1 MADSPRPD
9 EVSTGISEPDDAAS
23 PDSMILLANSVW
35 SRSITRRNVL
45 KALGLGAVG
54 ISGAALLE
62 ACAPGATASPA
73 ASSAASVGASSGAS
87 LAASAGTIKIGFVT
101 PQTGQVAGFA
111 SGDAFIVDR
120 VRQTD
125 AYAKGFTVGGK
136 RYDIEIVVKDTQSDP
151 ARAAQVANDLILQ
164 DKVDL
169 VVTTSTPETTNPVA
183 TACETNG
190 VPCLSTVVPW
200 EAWFIGRQADPTN
213 PQSWKPF
220 KYTTMFFFGLNE
232 FAGCFVPMWNR
243 IPNDKNVAQM
253 YPNDAD
259 GNAFRGNFTP
269 LVTKAGY
276 KPIDGGAYP
285 DGTTD
290 FTSMISKFKSENCD
304 IYSNVPLPPDFN
316 TFWKQASQQGYKP
329 KLATVAKV
337 LLFPADTEALGDL
350 VNNIATDCWWSPV
363 MPYKSSLS
371 GESSKS
377 LADAYQASSG
387 KQWLQTL
394 GSTYSLFEVAQA
406 AFSAVTDPHDKDA
419 VAASLGKVSY
429 TGICGPLDFAKGPF
443 PGIGIIQP
451 VGVQWRKGTTYPW
464 EMVVVDNSLN
474 KDVPVGGDLLPTNA

>member
-1 MADSPRPD
+1 MLR
-9 EVSTGISEPDDAAS
+9 G
-23 PDSMILLANSVW
+23 
-35 SRSITRRNVL
+35 
-45 KALGLGAVG
+45 LGLGAVG
-54 ISGAALLE
+54 VSAATLLD
-62 ACAPGATASPA
+62 ACSPATTAAPPA
-73 ASSAASVGASSGAS
+73 ASAVPATSAAASPSVVSSIS
-87 LAASAGTIKIGFVT
+87 AAPSSAGTIKIGFVT

-120 VRQTD
+120 IRQSDPYT
-125 AYAKGFTVGGK
+125 KGFTVGGK
-136 RYDIEIVVKDTQSDP
+136 TYAVEIVVKDTQSDP
-151 ARAAQVANDLILQ
+151 NRSAQVASDLILQ

-169 VVTTSTPETTNPVA
+169 IVTTSTPETTNPVA
-183 TACETNG
+183 TACEANG

-200 EAWFIGRQADPTN
+200 EAWFFGRQADPTK
-213 PQSWKPF
+213 PVPF

-243 IPNDKNVAQM
+243 VPNDKNVAQM

-259 GNAFRGNFTP
+259 GGAFRGNFTP

-290 FTSMISKFKSENCD
+290 FTSMISKFKSEKCD

-316 TFWKQASQQGYKP
+316 TFWKQAAAQGYKP

-350 VNNIATDCWWSPV
+350 VNNIATDCWWGPF

-371 GESSKS
+371 GETSKS
-377 LADAYQASSG
+377 LADAYQTASG

-394 GSTYSLFEVAQA
+394 GSTYALFEVAQA
-406 AFSAVTDPHDKDA
+406 AFGAVDDPHNKDA
-419 VAASLGKVSY
+419 VAAALGKVSY
-429 TGICGPLDFAKGPF
+429 SGICGPLDFAKGPF

-474 KDVPVGGDLLPTNA
+474 KDVPVGGDLQPTNA